1 MSKHENLTT
10 RPLSL
15 QVSVHLI
22 SPVTKGMVRRGII
35 QSGTVNAPW
44 SYMTG
49 ERATDIAKKLL
60 DDCKCNSSAL
70 ATNPIGTMS
79 CMRSVDA
86 STISKKQWNS
96 YSGILGFPSAPTVD
110 GVFLP
115 EHPLDMLQTANF
127 SDIDILIGS
136 NLNEGESSVCSRPSD
151 VRSFLIRFNI
161 PILSGLS

>member
-1 MSKHENLTT
+1 MYDLRTLIFAIDGTGIFKDRATDASHCT
-10 RPLSL
+10 RCLVL

-22 SPVTKGMVRRGII
+22 SPETRGLVRRGII

-49 ERATDIAKKLL
+49 ERAIEVAKKLM
-60 DDCKCNSSAL
+60 DDCKCNSSML
-70 ATNPIGTMS
+70 ESNPIGAMS

-110 GVFLP
+110 GVLLP
-115 EHPLDMLQTANF
+115 EHPMAMLQKANF

-136 NLNEGESSVCSRPSD
+136 NLNEGNANQ
-151 VRSFLIRFNI
+151 LN
-161 PILSGLS
+161 

>member
-1 MSKHENLTT
+1 MG
-10 RPLSL
+10 L

-22 SPVTKGMVRRGII
+22 SPVTRGLVKRGII

-49 ERATDIAKKLL
+49 ERAIDIAKKLL

-70 ATNPIGTMS
+70 ADNPIGTMS
-79 CMRSVDA
+79 CLRSIDA
-86 STISKKQWNS
+86 SVISKKQWNS

-110 GVFLP
+110 GLFLP
-115 EHPLDMLQTANF
+115 EHPLDMLAKANF

-136 NLNEGESSVCSRPSD
+136 NLNEGIVYIMTEFAID
-151 VRSFLIRFNI
+151 HL
-161 PILSGLS
+161 GQ

>member
-1 MSKHENLTT
+1 MMAYRLFIA
-10 RPLSL
+10 

-22 SPVTKGMVRRGII
+22 SPETRGMVKRGII

-49 ERATDIAKKLL
+49 ERAVDIAKKLL
-60 DDCKCNSSAL
+60 DDCNCNSTSL
-70 ATNPIGTMS
+70 ESNPIGTMS

-110 GVFLP
+110 GILLP
-115 EHPLDMLQTANF
+115 EHPLEMLAKANF

-136 NLNEGESSVCSRPSD
+136 NLNEGNDFRLFIFVD
-151 VRSFLIRFNI
+151 Y
-161 PILSGLS
+161 